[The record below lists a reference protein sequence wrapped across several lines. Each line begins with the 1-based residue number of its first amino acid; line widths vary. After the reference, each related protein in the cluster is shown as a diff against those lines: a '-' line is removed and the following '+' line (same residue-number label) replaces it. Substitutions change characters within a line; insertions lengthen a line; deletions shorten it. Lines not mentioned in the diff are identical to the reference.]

1 MGHLKTAPPHPSQCA
16 HWDSPPLLAPFGRHF
31 PLTGGIS
38 LPPGEGILTPNPP
51 AQNRRPVINV
61 ICNSTH
67 VTIPDINITWESNPT
82 HGSVTPA
89 FCAAK
94 KSIFNFQPQSRA
106 APCISPAAPS
116 EIKWTARP
124 GGRAPQRGSKASG
137 AAGASPRPTENY
149 PSKSGRPHG
158 AAPTGLI
165 CLVLLGTFQRKGLRA
180 AKDRPYREGK
190 ILWGGRVRTP
200 APTRMQGRSRSP
212 PRGRSQTGLRKTAPG
227 RWFGKLRRRSGTAI
241 AVIFRLLRPPV
252 GPDGMAPKH
261 TWSCAPEG
269 LCPL

>member
-16 HWDSPPLLAPFGRHF
+16 HWDSLPLLAPFGRHF

-82 HGSVTPA
+82 HGPARCQYYVPICSGTGSVTPA

-180 AKDRPYREGK
+180 AKGRPYREGK

-212 PRGRSQTGLRKTAPG
+212 PRGRSQTGLRAHTVRPYS
-227 RWFGKLRRRSGTAI
+227 GKRPQDVGSANSGAE
-241 AVIFRLLRPPV
+241 V
-252 GPDGMAPKH
+252 GLQ
-261 TWSCAPEG
+261 S
-269 LCPL
+269 L

>member
-1 MGHLKTAPPHPSQCA
+1 MSRPIQWQVSPCHSKNLRYIGQTVSDDGTVTDASLKNHTI
-16 HWDSPPLLAPFGRHF
+16 DDF
-31 PLTGGIS
+31 PLWSRFFLILEQRLWYFVSVPNPFPFPSSAPVCALGH

-82 HGSVTPA
+82 HGPARCQYYVPICSGTGSVTPA

-124 GGRAPQRGSKASG
+124 GGRALQSVS
-137 AAGASPRPTENY
+137 
-149 PSKSGRPHG
+149 
-158 AAPTGLI
+158 
-165 CLVLLGTFQRKGLRA
+165 
-180 AKDRPYREGK
+180 
-190 ILWGGRVRTP
+190 
-200 APTRMQGRSRSP
+200 
-212 PRGRSQTGLRKTAPG
+212 
-227 RWFGKLRRRSGTAI
+227 
-241 AVIFRLLRPPV
+241 
-252 GPDGMAPKH
+252 
-261 TWSCAPEG
+261 
-269 LCPL
+269 

>member
-1 MGHLKTAPPHPSQCA
+1 MWSLRRRRRGLPDAP
-16 HWDSPPLLAPFGRHF
+16 L
-31 PLTGGIS
+31 S

-82 HGSVTPA
+82 HGPARCQYDVPICSGTGSVTPA

-116 EIKWTARP
+116 EITWTARP

-137 AAGASPRPTENY
+137 AAGRAPALQRTIPQRAGGHMGPPLRASSASFCSA
-149 PSKSGRPHG
+149 PSKGKACGRP
-158 AAPTGLI
+158 
-165 CLVLLGTFQRKGLRA
+165 
-180 AKDRPYREGK
+180 
-190 ILWGGRVRTP
+190 
-200 APTRMQGRSRSP
+200 
-212 PRGRSQTGLRKTAPG
+212 KTAPTEKEK
-227 RWFGKLRRRSGTAI
+227 FSGA
-241 AVIFRLLRPPV
+241 
-252 GPDGMAPKH
+252 GG
-261 TWSCAPEG
+261 
-269 LCPL
+269 

>member
-16 HWDSPPLLAPFGRHF
+16 HWDSLPLLAPFGRHF

-38 LPPGEGILTPNPP
+38 LPPGKGILTPNPP

-82 HGSVTPA
+82 HGPARCQYYVPICSGTGSVTPA

-124 GGRAPQRGSKASG
+124 GGRALQMKV
-137 AAGASPRPTENY
+137 
-149 PSKSGRPHG
+149 K
-158 AAPTGLI
+158 
-165 CLVLLGTFQRKGLRA
+165 
-180 AKDRPYREGK
+180 
-190 ILWGGRVRTP
+190 P
-200 APTRMQGRSRSP
+200 APSSAPVCALGHLP
-212 PRGRSQTGLRKTAPG
+212 PK
-227 RWFGKLRRRSGTAI
+227 GK
-241 AVIFRLLRPPV
+241 V
-252 GPDGMAPKH
+252 
-261 TWSCAPEG
+261 
-269 LCPL
+269 

>member
-16 HWDSPPLLAPFGRHF
+16 HWDSLPLLAPFGRHF

-82 HGSVTPA
+82 HGPARCQYYVPICSGTGSVTPA

-124 GGRAPQRGSKASG
+124 GGRALQ
-137 AAGASPRPTENY
+137 SPLKR
-149 PSKSGRPHG
+149 GRPHG
-158 AAPTGLI
+158 AVPTVETDHPYNRERFPHSVPSGPSSPK
-165 CLVLLGTFQRKGLRA
+165 GKGLA
-180 AKDRPYREGK
+180 
-190 ILWGGRVRTP
+190 GG
-200 APTRMQGRSRSP
+200 
-212 PRGRSQTGLRKTAPG
+212 
-227 RWFGKLRRRSGTAI
+227 
-241 AVIFRLLRPPV
+241 
-252 GPDGMAPKH
+252 
-261 TWSCAPEG
+261 
-269 LCPL
+269 